1 MGQISGSR
9 GAMIAACPQERLNIS
24 GTITRTFTR
33 LASAGL
39 AECWTRTA
47 SGFAPGEADKTH
59 RIFREVRTSLPG
71 LITAMPSSASLA
83 HDFIREGFL
92 WILTDFRSRVSR
104 TNTQRLLTS
113 AAMGVAGWSFG
124 VIRPESTARRS
135 AAKGRYRRHF

>member
-24 GTITRTFTR
+24 VMITRTFMR
-33 LASAGL
+33 LESVER

-47 SGFAPGEADKTH
+47 SGFARGEADKTH

-92 WILTDFRSRVSR
+92 WILTDVRSRGSR
-104 TNTQRLLTS
+104 SNPQRLLRS
-113 AAMGVAGWSFG
+113 AAMGV
-124 VIRPESTARRS
+124 
-135 AAKGRYRRHF
+135 